1 MKFSCKKEDIC
12 AAIGNVSKAVSAK
25 STITALE
32 GIRIK
37 LSYTVLELT
46 GYDLELGIRSTI
58 EVVSEDCGEFV
69 VNARLFSE
77 ITRKMSDEILTFE
90 TDEMLNI
97 RITGAVTEYCISAMS
112 AEEYP
117 DLPEVSD
124 EHRFLVPQ
132 DQLKSMINQTAHAV
146 SLNEN
151 KPVMTGA
158 LFDITEDGN
167 FNMVTS
173 DGYRLALRTEHID
186 TAEVHRFVVPART
199 LSEVSRLLKEDAK
212 APCGIYNNFKHIV
225 FELGE
230 ITVFSRLL
238 EGDFHN
244 YRASIPPDKRTEVI
258 VRTRE
263 LVNCLERCALLINE
277 KNKAPVR
284 CVFENGTVKVSCKTG
299 IGSISDTIPVD
310 LSGDAVTIGFNN
322 KFMLDALRASECDKL
337 KIHLS
342 GGNRVV
348 KIIPPEGDSFVFL
361 VMPVDLKY

>member
-12 AAIGNVSKAVSAK
+12 AAISNVSKAVSVK

-37 LSYTVLELT
+37 LSYTVLELP

-58 EVVSEDCGEFV
+58 EAVSEDCGEFV

-173 DGYRLALRTEHID
+173 DGYRLALRLQ
-186 TAEVHRFVVPART
+186 AVHQ
-199 LSEVSRLLKEDAK
+199 
-212 APCGIYNNFKHIV
+212 
-225 FELGE
+225 
-230 ITVFSRLL
+230 
-238 EGDFHN
+238 
-244 YRASIPPDKRTEVI
+244 
-258 VRTRE
+258 
-263 LVNCLERCALLINE
+263 
-277 KNKAPVR
+277 
-284 CVFENGTVKVSCKTG
+284 
-299 IGSISDTIPVD
+299 
-310 LSGDAVTIGFNN
+310 LSGTD
-322 KFMLDALRASECDKL
+322 DDLRPLVRGDGSPVVVEIPL
-337 KIHLS
+337 QQPGEYSNLS
-342 GGNRVV
+342 QFKDNVLEIVV
-348 KIIPPEGDSFVFL
+348 NAAGCLGILLQQSGYF
-361 VMPVDLKY
+361 